1 MPTTNTAHLDLD
13 RIDLRIL
20 RLVLILSNTQSL
32 TKTAAAMKL
41 SVSQASR
48 LLADARAIFGTE
60 IFSRH
65 GPQMVPSP
73 QLLELLPRL
82 QNVFKA
88 LDSLLGGASTL
99 NILESSEVI
108 RIAAVDNTAM
118 VFIMPFLKELHQ
130 RAPKLGIEIVPLG
143 NQSAAGLESGAV
155 DFMYA
160 CDPHLPADP
169 SLRQRLLL
177 AAPHCVL
184 VRKDHP
190 LCEVPDGIV
199 GPEELARYPMVIPT
213 VSQPSG
219 LNAMIMP
226 FQEISSQRFLQSP
239 FFLANAWSLLDSD
252 GYTIHPIP
260 LAEILTERL
269 PLAALKPKDI
279 VIPPWVPHLY
289 WSVRTD
295 ADPLRQWVRSFLISC
310 ARQRWS
316 RYCSDDEAGWREAM
330 ASLEAASICSVCSE
344 EGEHAISKKYAV
356 HKGTALPFADQQRLS
371 KHESRCCKPCV
382 SIAGIRQFLH
392 FVWFSKL

>member
-1 MPTTNTAHLDLD
+1 MYCFKLKHLHRKPPIGCLKC
-13 RIDLRIL
+13 IAFYIYPPPPP
-20 RLVLILSNTQSL
+20 VNAQ
-32 TKTAAAMKL
+32 KKKY
-41 SVSQASR
+41 
-48 LLADARAIFGTE
+48 
-60 IFSRH
+60 
-65 GPQMVPSP
+65 
-73 QLLELLPRL
+73 
-82 QNVFKA
+82 NVFKA
-88 LDSLLGGASTL
+88 LDALLGGASTL

-143 NQSAAGLESGAV
+143 SQSAAGLGSGAV

-219 LNAMIMP
+219 LSAMIMP
-226 FQEISSQRFLQSP
+226 FHEISSQRFLQSP
-239 FFLANAWSLLDSD
+239 FFMANAWSLLDSD

-310 ARQRWS
+310 ARRRWS

-344 EGEHAISKKYAV
+344 
-356 HKGTALPFADQQRLS
+356 
-371 KHESRCCKPCV
+371 
-382 SIAGIRQFLH
+382 
-392 FVWFSKL
+392 

>member
-1 MPTTNTAHLDLD
+1 MHC
-13 RIDLRIL
+13 IIY
-20 RLVLILSNTQSL
+20 LSPHPIN
-32 TKTAAAMKL
+32 A
-41 SVSQASR
+41 
-48 LLADARAIFGTE
+48 
-60 IFSRH
+60 
-65 GPQMVPSP
+65 

-143 NQSAAGLESGAV
+143 SQSAAGLGSGAV

-177 AAPHCVL
+177 ASPHCVL

-226 FQEISSQRFLQSP
+226 FHEISSQRFLQSP

-260 LAEILTERL
+260 LADILTERL

-310 ARQRWS
+310 ARRRWGQ
-316 RYCSDDEAGWREAM
+316 YCSDDEAGWREAM
-330 ASLEAASICSVCSE
+330 ASLEAASICSVCS
-344 EGEHAISKKYAV
+344 
-356 HKGTALPFADQQRLS
+356 Q
-371 KHESRCCKPCV
+371 
-382 SIAGIRQFLH
+382 
-392 FVWFSKL
+392 

>member
-143 NQSAAGLESGAV
+143 SQSAAGLG
-155 DFMYA
+155 
-160 CDPHLPADP
+160 
-169 SLRQRLLL
+169 
-177 AAPHCVL
+177 
-184 VRKDHP
+184 
-190 LCEVPDGIV
+190 
-199 GPEELARYPMVIPT
+199 
-213 VSQPSG
+213 SG

-226 FQEISSQRFLQSP
+226 FHEISSQRFLQSP

-289 WSVRTD
+289 WSVRTG
-295 ADPLRQWVRSFLISC
+295 R
-310 ARQRWS
+310 RWS

-344 EGEHAISKKYAV
+344 
-356 HKGTALPFADQQRLS
+356 
-371 KHESRCCKPCV
+371 
-382 SIAGIRQFLH
+382 
-392 FVWFSKL
+392 

>member
-1 MPTTNTAHLDLD
+1 
-13 RIDLRIL
+13 
-20 RLVLILSNTQSL
+20 
-32 TKTAAAMKL
+32 
-41 SVSQASR
+41 
-48 LLADARAIFGTE
+48 
-60 IFSRH
+60 
-65 GPQMVPSP
+65 
-73 QLLELLPRL
+73 LELLPRL

-143 NQSAAGLESGAV
+143 SQSAAGLGSGAV

-226 FQEISSQRFLQSP
+226 FHEISSQRFLQSP

-310 ARQRWS
+310 AGRRWS

-344 EGEHAISKKYAV
+344 
-356 HKGTALPFADQQRLS
+356 
-371 KHESRCCKPCV
+371 
-382 SIAGIRQFLH
+382 
-392 FVWFSKL
+392 

>member
-143 NQSAAGLESGAV
+143 SQSAAGLGSGAV

-219 LNAMIMP
+219 LSAMIMP
-226 FQEISSQRFLQSP
+226 FHEISSQRFLQSP

-310 ARQRWS
+310 ARRRWS

-344 EGEHAISKKYAV
+344 
-356 HKGTALPFADQQRLS
+356 
-371 KHESRCCKPCV
+371 
-382 SIAGIRQFLH
+382 
-392 FVWFSKL
+392 

>member
-88 LDSLLGGASTL
+88 LDALLGGASAL

-143 NQSAAGLESGAV
+143 SQSAAGLGSGAV

-169 SLRQRLLL
+169 TLRQRLLL

-213 VSQPSG
+213 VSQPS
-219 LNAMIMP
+219 
-226 FQEISSQRFLQSP
+226 
-239 FFLANAWSLLDSD
+239 D
-252 GYTIHPIP
+252 
-260 LAEILTERL
+260 
-269 PLAALKPKDI
+269 
-279 VIPPWVPHLY
+279 
-289 WSVRTD
+289 
-295 ADPLRQWVRSFLISC
+295 
-310 ARQRWS
+310 
-316 RYCSDDEAGWREAM
+316 
-330 ASLEAASICSVCSE
+330 
-344 EGEHAISKKYAV
+344 
-356 HKGTALPFADQQRLS
+356 
-371 KHESRCCKPCV
+371 
-382 SIAGIRQFLH
+382 
-392 FVWFSKL
+392 

>member
-1 MPTTNTAHLDLD
+1 M
-13 RIDLRIL
+13 
-20 RLVLILSNTQSL
+20 
-32 TKTAAAMKL
+32 
-41 SVSQASR
+41 
-48 LLADARAIFGTE
+48 
-60 IFSRH
+60 
-65 GPQMVPSP
+65 
-73 QLLELLPRL
+73 
-82 QNVFKA
+82 
-88 LDSLLGGASTL
+88 
-99 NILESSEVI
+99 
-108 RIAAVDNTAM
+108 
-118 VFIMPFLKELHQ
+118 
-130 RAPKLGIEIVPLG
+130 
-143 NQSAAGLESGAV
+143 
-155 DFMYA
+155 
-160 CDPHLPADP
+160 PADP

-226 FQEISSQRFLQSP
+226 FHEISSQRFLQSP

-310 ARQRWS
+310 AGRRWS

-344 EGEHAISKKYAV
+344 
-356 HKGTALPFADQQRLS
+356 
-371 KHESRCCKPCV
+371 
-382 SIAGIRQFLH
+382 
-392 FVWFSKL
+392 

>member
-32 TKTAAAMKL
+32 TKTAAAMRL

-143 NQSAAGLESGAV
+143 SQSAAGLGSGAV

-169 SLRQRLLL
+169 SLRKRLLL
-177 AAPHCVL
+177 ASPHCVL

-226 FQEISSQRFLQSP
+226 FHEISSQRFLQSP
-239 FFLANAWSLLDSD
+239 FGQRMVAFRFRRLHHSSHSARRYFD
-252 GYTIHPIP
+252 GT
-260 LAEILTERL
+260 
-269 PLAALKPKDI
+269 AAPRCIEAK
-279 VIPPWVPHLY
+279 
-289 WSVRTD
+289 
-295 ADPLRQWVRSFLISC
+295 
-310 ARQRWS
+310 
-316 RYCSDDEAGWREAM
+316 RYCDSAVGAAPLLERSHRCGSAPAVGAFFPDQLRETAM
-330 ASLEAASICSVCSE
+330 GSV
-344 EGEHAISKKYAV
+344 
-356 HKGTALPFADQQRLS
+356 LL
-371 KHESRCCKPCV
+371 
-382 SIAGIRQFLH
+382 
-392 FVWFSKL
+392 

>member
-130 RAPKLGIEIVPLG
+130 RAPKLGIEIVP
-143 NQSAAGLESGAV
+143 
-155 DFMYA
+155 F
-160 CDPHLPADP
+160 H
-169 SLRQRLLL
+169 
-177 AAPHCVL
+177 
-184 VRKDHP
+184 
-190 LCEVPDGIV
+190 
-199 GPEELARYPMVIPT
+199 
-213 VSQPSG
+213 
-219 LNAMIMP
+219 
-226 FQEISSQRFLQSP
+226 EISSQRFLQSP

-310 ARQRWS
+310 AGRRWS

-344 EGEHAISKKYAV
+344 
-356 HKGTALPFADQQRLS
+356 
-371 KHESRCCKPCV
+371 
-382 SIAGIRQFLH
+382 
-392 FVWFSKL
+392 

>member
-1 MPTTNTAHLDLD
+1 M
-13 RIDLRIL
+13 
-20 RLVLILSNTQSL
+20 
-32 TKTAAAMKL
+32 
-41 SVSQASR
+41 
-48 LLADARAIFGTE
+48 
-60 IFSRH
+60 
-65 GPQMVPSP
+65 
-73 QLLELLPRL
+73 
-82 QNVFKA
+82 
-88 LDSLLGGASTL
+88 
-99 NILESSEVI
+99 
-108 RIAAVDNTAM
+108 
-118 VFIMPFLKELHQ
+118 
-130 RAPKLGIEIVPLG
+130 
-143 NQSAAGLESGAV
+143 
-155 DFMYA
+155 
-160 CDPHLPADP
+160 
-169 SLRQRLLL
+169 
-177 AAPHCVL
+177 
-184 VRKDHP
+184 
-190 LCEVPDGIV
+190 PDGIV

-226 FQEISSQRFLQSP
+226 FHEISSQRFLQSP

-344 EGEHAISKKYAV
+344 
-356 HKGTALPFADQQRLS
+356 
-371 KHESRCCKPCV
+371 
-382 SIAGIRQFLH
+382 
-392 FVWFSKL
+392 

>member
-82 QNVFKA
+82 HNVFKA
-88 LDSLLGGASTL
+88 LDALLGGASTL

-118 VFIMPFLKELHQ
+118 VFIMPFH
-130 RAPKLGIEIVPLG
+130 
-143 NQSAAGLESGAV
+143 
-155 DFMYA
+155 
-160 CDPHLPADP
+160 
-169 SLRQRLLL
+169 
-177 AAPHCVL
+177 
-184 VRKDHP
+184 
-190 LCEVPDGIV
+190 
-199 GPEELARYPMVIPT
+199 
-213 VSQPSG
+213 
-219 LNAMIMP
+219 
-226 FQEISSQRFLQSP
+226 EISSQRFLQSP

-260 LAEILTERL
+260 LAEILTEHL

-310 ARQRWS
+310 ARRRWS

-344 EGEHAISKKYAV
+344 
-356 HKGTALPFADQQRLS
+356 
-371 KHESRCCKPCV
+371 
-382 SIAGIRQFLH
+382 
-392 FVWFSKL
+392 